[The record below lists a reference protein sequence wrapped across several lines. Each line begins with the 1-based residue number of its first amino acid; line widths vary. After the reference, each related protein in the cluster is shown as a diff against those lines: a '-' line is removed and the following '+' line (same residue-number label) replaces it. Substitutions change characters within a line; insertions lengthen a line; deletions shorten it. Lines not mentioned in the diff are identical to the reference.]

1 MTVVSASAGAPV
13 RALVAPTSVLWE
25 SHIAYFYGR
34 VPKAQPGRSRHPL
47 YCHIG
52 DQWVV
57 YHSQPRTCRQ
67 RARAGP
73 LIQAGL
79 MSHLALKGATPRGV
93 QRKGNLCHCTQPH
106 PASLSLQAALP
117 QGLAALSLYTMH
129 RGASA
134 YISLLEHN
142 MQRCLKLDCPEISL
156 FACRYLFI
164 KRCETW
170 RHLCK
175 LCLSRQPGL
184 TSSASPVWPSP
195 VWLPAGPDAQ
205 TSLLL
210 PTGNFTGSLHS
221 THLLFSAGTLAQ
233 NSLSQCPLQA
243 ASTEG

>member
-47 YCHIG
+47 HCQIG

-57 YHSQPRTCRQ
+57 YHSQPRTCGQESKSWSSHTSWADESPCVEGSHAQGGSKKRQ
-67 RARAGP
+67 P
-73 LIQAGL
+73 LPLHTASPRKLVPTG
-79 MSHLALKGATPRGV
+79 SLASR
-93 QRKGNLCHCTQPH
+93 
-106 PASLSLQAALP
+106 LSC
-117 QGLAALSLYTMH
+117 YTMH

-175 LCLSRQPGL
+175 LCLSEQPGL
-184 TSSASPVWPSP
+184 TLSASP

-221 THLLFSAGTLAQ
+221 THLPLSAGTLAQ